1 MTLQDPSRF
10 RQGHRA
16 TSHEISYRQQAETY
30 IANGVGSFCEKMENF
45 PKYVSRQSLSRYL
58 ALYEIFKEALPVH
71 GSMVECGVN
80 WGGGLML
87 LAHLSSILEPVNIQ
101 RKIIGF
107 DTFAGF
113 PTIDQADTS
122 GAHLN
127 TELQQGGYAANSYD
141 DLSECIDLYD
151 RNRFIGHLPKVE
163 LVKGDACVEIPKYLE
178 REPHTVVS
186 LLHLDFDIYAPTKA
200 AIEHFVPRMP
210 KGGIIVFDEL
220 NNKSWPGETVA
231 VLESLNIN
239 QLEIKRFPF
248 EPHISYAKI
257 GA

>member
-30 IANGVGSFCEKMENF
+30 IANGVGSFAKKWKIFQVCLSAKPNRDTWRCMKF
-45 PKYVSRQSLSRYL
+45 SRKPTCSWQ
-58 ALYEIFKEALPVH
+58 H
-71 GSMVECGVN
+71 GRVRRQLGR
-80 WGGGLML
+80 GLML
-87 LAHLSSILEPVNIQ
+87 LARLSSILEPVNIQ

-141 DLSECIDLYD
+141 DLNECIDLYD

-163 LVKGDACVEIPKYLE
+163 LVKGDACRNSQIP
-178 REPHTVVS
+178 
-186 LLHLDFDIYAPTKA
+186 
-200 AIEHFVPRMP
+200 
-210 KGGIIVFDEL
+210 
-220 NNKSWPGETVA
+220 
-231 VLESLNIN
+231 
-239 QLEIKRFPF
+239 
-248 EPHISYAKI
+248 
-257 GA
+257 